1 MSFMRTFP
9 FTSTLTLT
17 GTGTGTGTGS
27 NGTRGTRRGLA
38 RAGALSAAAVLTL
51 GLAACGGQDSGSM
64 DHSSMASSSTSSSSP
79 ATSETS
85 AATDA
90 VDAVDAEHNDQD
102 VMFAQMMI
110 VHHQGAIEMAQ
121 MATTQASSQ
130 EVKDLAANIESAQQ
144 PEIDQMTS
152 WLEAWG
158 EPVSADSS
166 TGGMDHSTMDPSADS
181 SMSGTS
187 ETSGMSGMMT
197 EEQMTQLQN
206 ATGVDF
212 DRMFLQMM
220 IEHHTGAVQMA
231 ETEQQQG
238 SNPQALE
245 LADSIVTSQ
254 TEEISQMQQMLTT
267 LG

>member
-1 MSFMRTFP
+1 MRTFP
-9 FTSTLTLT
+9 FTSTLTGTLT
-17 GTGTGTGTGS
+17 GTALAESASGGS
-27 NGTRGTRRGLA
+27 RGPRRGLA
-38 RAGALSAAAVLTL
+38 RVVTLSAAAVLSL

-64 DHSSMASSSTSSSSP
+64 DHSSMASSSSSSSSP
-79 ATSETS
+79 AASTSS
-85 AATDA
+85 A
-90 VDAVDAEHNDQD
+90 AVDAEHNDQD
-102 VMFAQMMI
+102 VMFAQMML

-130 EVKDLAANIESAQQ
+130 EVKDLAGSIESAQQ

-152 WLEAWG
+152 WLNAWG

-166 TGGMDHSTMDPSADS
+166 MEEMDHSTMDPSADS
-181 SMSGTS
+181 SMSETS
-187 ETSGMSGMMT
+187 EMPGMSQMPGMMS

-206 ATGVDF
+206 ATGADF

-220 IEHHTGAVQMA
+220 IEHHQGAVEMA
-231 ETEQQQG
+231 ETQQQQG

-254 TEEISQMQQMLTT
+254 NAEIAQMQQMLTT